1 MKLLLD
7 QGLPRISVELLRA
20 SGIDA
25 VHVGDIGDAT
35 AEDATIL
42 RLARDERRVVVTFDA
57 DFRELLALLCAAA
70 PSFIR
75 IRIEGLRAAALV
87 SLLQTVLTQCRSD
100 LNQGAVVTVQER
112 RLRVC
117 RLPLLP

>member
-7 QGLPRISVELLRA
+7 QGLPRTSAELLRA

-25 VHVGDIGDAT
+25 VHVGDIGYAT

-42 RLARDERRVVVTFDA
+42 QLARDEQRVIVTFDA
-57 DFRELLALLCAAA
+57 DFHELLALSGAA
-70 PSFIR
+70 PSVIR
-75 IRIEGLRAAALV
+75 IRIEGLRAATLV
-87 SLLQTVLTQCRSD
+87 SLLQTVLTPCQSD

-112 RLRVC
+112 RLRIR